1 MKPKVYEFEVYKD
14 DGWLIAEPFDLDGGT
29 QGEDYEDLC
38 AMVAD
43 WLKVTVEDHAI
54 RGIEMPK
61 PTFGNAPRHGG
72 SILLVCVMAGLETV
86 ERVSAAEAARMLGV
100 SAGRV
105 SQMLASGQLEGW
117 RDGHSSYVTLD
128 SLRARMAAP
137 REAGR
142 PRAVACA

>member
-72 SILLVCVMAGLETV
+72 SICSCPSWQGL
-86 ERVSAAEAARMLGV
+86 RPWSA
-100 SAGRV
+100 
-105 SQMLASGQLEGW
+105 
-117 RDGHSSYVTLD
+117 
-128 SLRARMAAP
+128 
-137 REAGR
+137 
-142 PRAVACA
+142 